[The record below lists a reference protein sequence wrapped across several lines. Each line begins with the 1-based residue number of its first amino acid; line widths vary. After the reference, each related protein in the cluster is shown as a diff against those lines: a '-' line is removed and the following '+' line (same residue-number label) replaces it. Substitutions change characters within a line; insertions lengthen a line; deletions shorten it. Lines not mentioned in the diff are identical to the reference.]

1 MVNEKQLG
9 MFFCFDGLNLAEV
22 QNRKITAHYYMP
34 YSDQA
39 ELMAENV
46 ADDIR
51 FIAALK
57 KALRDNKIAAKQVYV
72 SLPTREFVV
81 RSFFIPLIPK
91 EEVHSAVEFEVKKY
105 LPFRLEE
112 LYFDF
117 QVFPAGASKSKR
129 LKVLFV
135 GVKKTVLE
143 KYVSIV
149 SQAELKISSLEPH
162 IFSIFRLLL
171 SKKIL
176 PAHQTVMLLEKNFE
190 EVTIVIAEDGVPQ
203 LIRDFKLSLAGQNNF
218 TAGPDSTLIQLL
230 NEIKISC
237 EYYHRQNPK
246 ADIAKMLFFSS
257 GDLRE
262 LFPQLVTELKTPSFH
277 YAHQDVLGI
286 REEVKFGV
294 LAAYGAALAR
304 SVKMPLAIDL
314 ARKRFRP
321 EAKVPR
327 VSLDEVVSPRSLIR
341 IGVLGAV
348 VVGLVSITNLF
359 KVQGLN
365 LQLAGIKKQNV
376 GQFTSENE
384 IKNLIR
390 DYEKKLSAVK
400 EMTVTD
406 SFADKISSLPLLL
419 PDGVWLTA
427 MNIRFE
433 SSSSRAMVFKGV
445 ALSKD
450 PTIELNLINQFI
462 LNLKQSPEIAQD
474 FKNISLANAVTD
486 KTPDKG
492 GTVFEIVCK

>member
-1 MVNEKQLG
+1 MASEKQLG
-9 MFFCFDGLNLAEV
+9 MFFCLDGLNLAEV
-22 QNRKITAHYYMP
+22 QNRKLTSHYYMP
-34 YSDQA
+34 YAAQP

-46 ADDIR
+46 ADDIK
-51 FIAALK
+51 FTAALK

-117 QVFPAGASKSKR
+117 QVFPAGDAKSKR

-149 SQAELKISSLEPH
+149 SQAELKISLMEPH
-162 IFSIFRLLL
+162 VFSIFRLLL
-171 SKKIL
+171 ARKIL
-176 PAHQTVMLLEKNFE
+176 PIHQTVMLLEKNFD
-190 EVTIVIAEDGVPQ
+190 EVTIVIAEQGVPQ
-203 LIRDFKLSLAGQNNF
+203 LIRDFKLSLAAQNNF
-218 TAGPDSTLIQLL
+218 SVGPESTLSQLL

-246 ADIAKMLFFSS
+246 ADIAKMLFFSG

-262 LFPQLVTELKTPSFH
+262 FFSQLVTELKTPSFH
-277 YAHQDVLGI
+277 YTHQDILGI

-294 LAAYGAALAR
+294 LAAYGAALAH

-321 EAKVPR
+321 EAKITR
-327 VSLDEVVSPRSLIR
+327 VSFEEVVNPQALIR
-341 IGVLGAV
+341 IGAFGVA
-348 VVGLVSITNLF
+348 VVGLVSITNMF
-359 KVQGLN
+359 KVQSLN
-365 LQLAGIKKQNV
+365 LQFAGIKKQNV
-376 GQFTSENE
+376 GEYTSENE
-384 IKNLIR
+384 VKNLIK
-390 DYEKKLSAVK
+390 DFEKKLSAVK
-400 EMTVTD
+400 ETTATD

-427 MNIRFE
+427 MNIKFE

-462 LNLKQSPEIAQD
+462 LNLKQSPEIAQG
-474 FKNISLANAVTD
+474 FKNVSLANAVAD
-486 KTPDKG
+486 KTPAKG
-492 GTVFEIVCK
+492 GTVFEIICK